1 MEQMEVQNIQR
12 FLINDDDISGH
23 AINQAAVFVED
34 AAQYRSIN
42 HKVDSKSLWMY
53 RWYYSKPVRWG
64 YTFIIFLYLMLAFV
78 EKPSSLT
85 LSSDPR
91 FRGKRPNPP
100 CGVTESFEIIFL
112 LCFVFDLVVK
122 GHVLGRQEVIK
133 NRWLLSY
140 CGVLIISF
148 IDVFISLSSGCKL
161 RVRIHRLFRPFFL
174 IQNSSLMKKLLHA
187 IKRTVP
193 EILSVLFLLLLHLWF
208 FAMCGMLLFPQASR
222 HNSTLASYPCS
233 DHNNDSASGAA
244 CEGSEFFPKL
254 EISLRSLLVLLTTAN
269 NPDVMMPAYMKNRF
283 YAIFFITFTI
293 IGLYFFLN
301 MLTAVIYNQFR
312 GYLTSSLQASFFRR
326 RVGIRAAFEVLLKIQ
341 DQDSDVPLGHVS
353 TADAKTVIEKANIGR
368 RASQVVLLRL
378 AKNTTGHL
386 NAKQFQDLFDA
397 LDQVTRR
404 RIRPPMS
411 YVENP
416 LLRKIQIIVSSRCFD
431 YAGDL
436 MSGVNVLLVSIL
448 LDFEYDKTWKTN
460 NSHLS
465 IVNFFFV
472 LYYTIEQIVKLWAI
486 GWQRYRSSLVDI
498 YCGVVTLLLVALE
511 IVHVSIFGP
520 PFSSSSSSQPLHNLE
535 SIFSLANMIR
545 VINMLII
552 FRLLR
557 IVPSIK
563 SLSLIVE
570 TLIKLLKHLRPFGG
584 IIVASYYVFAILGM
598 MLFEGVTSPSVVGA
612 EKTRILSQKCGSFDQ
627 LQYYANN
634 FDDFGAALV
643 VLWDLMVVN
652 NWHVFLKEY
661 AAVVSSWSQ
670 LYFVAWYLISVIL
683 IINLF
688 IALIL
693 EAFISQWETKQQRMR
708 QNDGM
713 RTLETEATSH
723 VGNRFH
729 QLFSADLVEPTEEDL
744 VIELSG
750 HHHYRF
756 NVQGSGEMS
765 CGRPFQSL

>member
-1 MEQMEVQNIQR
+1 
-12 FLINDDDISGH
+12 
-23 AINQAAVFVED
+23 
-34 AAQYRSIN
+34 
-42 HKVDSKSLWMY
+42 
-53 RWYYSKPVRWG
+53 
-64 YTFIIFLYLMLAFV
+64 
-78 EKPSSLT
+78 
-85 LSSDPR
+85 
-91 FRGKRPNPP
+91 
-100 CGVTESFEIIFL
+100 
-112 LCFVFDLVVK
+112 
-122 GHVLGRQEVIK
+122 
-133 NRWLLSY
+133 
-140 CGVLIISF
+140 
-148 IDVFISLSSGCKL
+148 
-161 RVRIHRLFRPFFL
+161 
-174 IQNSSLMKKLLHA
+174 
-187 IKRTVP
+187 
-193 EILSVLFLLLLHLWF
+193 
-208 FAMCGMLLFPQASR
+208 
-222 HNSTLASYPCS
+222 
-233 DHNNDSASGAA
+233 
-244 CEGSEFFPKL
+244 
-254 EISLRSLLVLLTTAN
+254 
-269 NPDVMMPAYMKNRF
+269 MPAYMKNRF

-341 DQDSDVPLGHVS
+341 DQDCDVPLGHVS
-353 TADAKTVIEKANIGR
+353 TADAKKVIEKANIGR

-520 PFSSSSSSQPLHNLE
+520 PFSSSSNSQPLHNLE

-598 MLFEGVTSPSVVGA
+598 MLFEGVTSPSAVGA

-756 NVQGSGEMS
+756 NVQGTVENTVNFCVWMNDYPLLLSLCTQTHVS
-765 CGRPFQSL
+765 HKKPLRTQSKNKPISSRTGKRK

>member
-1 MEQMEVQNIQR
+1 
-12 FLINDDDISGH
+12 
-23 AINQAAVFVED
+23 
-34 AAQYRSIN
+34 
-42 HKVDSKSLWMY
+42 
-53 RWYYSKPVRWG
+53 
-64 YTFIIFLYLMLAFV
+64 
-78 EKPSSLT
+78 
-85 LSSDPR
+85 
-91 FRGKRPNPP
+91 
-100 CGVTESFEIIFL
+100 
-112 LCFVFDLVVK
+112 
-122 GHVLGRQEVIK
+122 
-133 NRWLLSY
+133 
-140 CGVLIISF
+140 
-148 IDVFISLSSGCKL
+148 
-161 RVRIHRLFRPFFL
+161 
-174 IQNSSLMKKLLHA
+174 
-187 IKRTVP
+187 
-193 EILSVLFLLLLHLWF
+193 
-208 FAMCGMLLFPQASR
+208 
-222 HNSTLASYPCS
+222 
-233 DHNNDSASGAA
+233 
-244 CEGSEFFPKL
+244 
-254 EISLRSLLVLLTTAN
+254 
-269 NPDVMMPAYMKNRF
+269 
-283 YAIFFITFTI
+283 
-293 IGLYFFLN
+293 

-341 DQDSDVPLGHVS
+341 DQDGDVPLGHVS

-368 RASQVVLLRL
+368 RVSQVVLLRL

-386 NAKQFQDLFDA
+386 DAKQFQDLFDA

-598 MLFEGVTSPSVVGA
+598 MLFEGVTSPSAVGA